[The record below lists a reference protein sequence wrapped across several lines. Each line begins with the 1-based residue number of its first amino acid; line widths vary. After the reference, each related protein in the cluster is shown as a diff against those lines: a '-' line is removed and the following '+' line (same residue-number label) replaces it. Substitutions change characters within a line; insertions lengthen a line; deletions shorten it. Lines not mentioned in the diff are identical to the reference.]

1 MNAYLS
7 AVNQKLYF
15 SKLLLGQIQPEHN
28 CTAQLKEALCPSV
41 LHQLIC
47 AYRHYLREIA
57 TTYQFKSPESISVIE
72 HLSSCLASINKHPGE
87 AQEIANL
94 EANPDSWLYQLL
106 SVYQQSLELPQ
117 QEATIIESSPIAVMQ
132 VDQQVDCISLG
143 YDQLIIWYEN
153 FQEMVDRHRS
163 LMIEC

>member
-15 SKLLLGQIQPEHN
+15 SKLLLGQIQSELSCN
-28 CTAQLKEALCPSV
+28 AQLKEALCQSV
-41 LHQLIC
+41 LHQLVC

-57 TTYQFKSPESISVIE
+57 TTYQFKSPESIFVIE

-94 EANPDSWLYQLL
+94 EANPDSWLYQLMY
-106 SVYQQSLELPQ
+106 VYKQSLDLPRP
-117 QEATIIESSPIAVMQ
+117 EGKTVESSPIAVMQ

-143 YDQLIIWYEN
+143 YEQLIIWYKN